1 MYAGL
6 QAPPQLH
13 DAVAVEAD
21 ATDVRAHPIFNSV
34 KSFLGTTV
42 GSKMDVFLENFQ
54 TAFFGNYIALF
65 FQKIR

>member
-21 ATDVRAHPIFNSV
+21 ATDVRAHPIFNSA
-34 KSFLGTTV
+34 KSFLEATESEWVIFSNIGDGCLIYRVCELVT
-42 GSKMDVFLENFQ
+42 
-54 TAFFGNYIALF
+54 
-65 FQKIR
+65 